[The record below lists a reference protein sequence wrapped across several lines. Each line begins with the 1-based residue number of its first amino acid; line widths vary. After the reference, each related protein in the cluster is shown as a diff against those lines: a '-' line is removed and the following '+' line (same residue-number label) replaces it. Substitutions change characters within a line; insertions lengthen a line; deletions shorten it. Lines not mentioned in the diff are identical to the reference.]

1 MYQTEIV
8 NQLYRNSTVFLNDAI
23 SHLNKGMESYK
34 DMVLAVVDIQMSLE
48 LAIKVRVAQD
58 FGIRTILEKIHKD
71 TPIEDTPIE
80 EIIQKYESNSLRVKE
95 FDALKN
101 FLRSKRYDYQR
112 LQDEYTY
119 MEKFQKYRNK
129 LVHFNY
135 NFSETERNEIED
147 DIIHILVYILHALLS
162 SDLSTEEYREFIFD
176 YIDTEEYRKLLRNP
190 KYRTELHEVI
200 DDEYGESYSCPICD
214 SGLLTPTMKCLGCIN
229 DFNDRTAFGFVQC
242 KYCGKETVI
251 FDNLNISD
259 NDMLRGLCVSCGE
272 DTTVYKCK
280 RCGNVI
286 NLELFDFEDC
296 TIDHCAVYDEPVK

>member
-95 FDALKN
+95 CDALKN

-119 MEKFQKYRNK
+119 MEKFQKEK
-129 LVHFNY
+129 K
-135 NFSETERNEIED
+135 I
-147 DIIHILVYILHALLS
+147 
-162 SDLSTEEYREFIFD
+162 
-176 YIDTEEYRKLLRNP
+176 
-190 KYRTELHEVI
+190 
-200 DDEYGESYSCPICD
+200 
-214 SGLLTPTMKCLGCIN
+214 
-229 DFNDRTAFGFVQC
+229 
-242 KYCGKETVI
+242 
-251 FDNLNISD
+251 
-259 NDMLRGLCVSCGE
+259 
-272 DTTVYKCK
+272 
-280 RCGNVI
+280 
-286 NLELFDFEDC
+286 
-296 TIDHCAVYDEPVK
+296 